1 MQLGGAALSAFGN
14 QDAQTEQ
21 RRRAAAS
28 EKYSRQNPMPVAVV
42 EWDMMPETTIVNL
55 SVAGSIVREREL
67 GRYVDRSMQR
77 SDRDGMTRTGRQG

>member
-1 MQLGGAALSAFGN
+1 
-14 QDAQTEQ
+14 
-21 RRRAAAS
+21 
-28 EKYSRQNPMPVAVV
+28 MPVAVV

-55 SVAGSIVREREL
+55 SGAGSIVREREL